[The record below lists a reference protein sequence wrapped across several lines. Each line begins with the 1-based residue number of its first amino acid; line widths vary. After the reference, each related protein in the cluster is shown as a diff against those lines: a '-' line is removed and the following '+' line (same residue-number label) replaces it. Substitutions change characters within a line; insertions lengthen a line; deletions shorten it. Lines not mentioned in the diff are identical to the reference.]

1 VIDES
6 QPHQYVVMVRDL
18 GSKRQPAFFITIGSG
33 IIFLLCC
40 LMLHRRDRMLADNI
54 SGSSLPAKA

>member
-1 VIDES
+1 
-6 QPHQYVVMVRDL
+6 MVRDL